1 MDKLFFKIAL
11 IFCISLN
18 LFGQTTPL
26 NKSYIL
32 KQQQLIIDFP
42 KDIKNSA
49 DFNKAIEAIKKF
61 NLNLLNNYVFVND
74 AKKLLKPLQNTILW
88 AEKNTLLND
97 KMACNKIYFLLN
109 EYFMNYAEKIKTVN
123 DLLLNKEL
131 LTKNEIY
138 RLLTAL
144 QSGYFKL
151 ESYNDIIRIIP
162 ERKKYAYLDTKDD
175 TNATI
180 EYDLAIAYYNTKN
193 YNAAINSF
201 LVRKKYYQKYKENLY
216 ISSMSNNIGLC
227 YFKLK
232 NNNQAKF
239 YFKLALDELKLTN
252 NEENKSKNQ
261 GYNTFFE
268 AVIQSNIA
276 KIDIINEN
284 YSKAIKAYSNLVQK
298 TKIAGEKNNIPE
310 SYLDL
315 AKINFKINNISLA
328 EIYLDSAKN
337 NFLNALNVEKKI
349 DYLNT
354 RGKILLAKGKINEA
368 LILFELGNKTSDS
381 ILNLQANRNNILA
394 QVKYNTE
401 EKNKALQLIKI
412 DLLTKER
419 IATGLKI
426 AFVVTLILLSVIAVL
441 FFKNFKSRKLIDKQN
456 IVLKENLTEKEV
468 LLKEIHHRVKNN
480 LQVISGL
487 LELQAKK
494 ANSTET
500 IQILQDSERQINSIA
515 IIHQM
520 LYQLDDFSLINIDD
534 YIIRL
539 VAELKASYTN
549 TNIEIKVAVVSLYLS
564 SNIAVPLGL
573 IISELVTNSYK
584 HAFGDRNGEVF
595 ISINK
600 NLGNDIVFE
609 YRDNGQGFDAKYA
622 LENSKSMGLKLLQM
636 LTEEIDGTINIDG
649 QNGMQTTIK
658 FKYNEN

>member
-1 MDKLFFKIAL
+1 MDKLFFKIAF

-32 KQQQLIIDFP
+32 KQQQLIIDYP

-49 DFNKAIEAIKKF
+49 DFNKAIEVIKKF
-61 NLNLLNNYVFVND
+61 NPNLLNNYVFVND
-74 AKKLLKPLQNTILW
+74 AKKLIKPLQNTILW

-232 NNNQAKF
+232 NNNQAMF

-252 NEENKSKNQ
+252 NQENRSKNQ

-276 KIDIINEN
+276 KIDIVNKN
-284 YSKAIKAYSNLVQK
+284 YKKAIKAYSNLVQK

-315 AKINFKINNISLA
+315 AKINFKINNITLA

-368 LILFELGNKTSDS
+368 LMWFELVNKTSDS
-381 ILNLQANRNNILA
+381 ILDLQANRNNILA

-419 IATGLKI
+419 IANGLKI

-595 ISINK
+595 ISI
-600 NLGNDIVFE
+600 L
-609 YRDNGQGFDAKYA
+609 RSA
-622 LENSKSMGLKLLQM
+622 
-636 LTEEIDGTINIDG
+636 
-649 QNGMQTTIK
+649 
-658 FKYNEN
+658 FKHILFLDE